1 MRRFVYVLLVSVALL
16 WCGVSTASAVAE
28 YGWTSTRFTIQ
39 PWVRT
44 PVAVYSFKAHWVPAT
59 VGAAV
64 PAGIA
69 WAVTARR
76 GSATPEPPW
85 EWTYSN
91 PLFVTPPADYW
102 IEQGDT
108 SLALS
113 GQEGAD
119 DITLHLRAYDA
130 NAAIIDEMSVHYF
143 VTLDETPP
151 VTYAPLSAACHRSAT
166 VTLRFRITD
175 NLSHKEKTTIVI
187 TRRGAVVKVLSCGW
201 RLTWGGAP
209 SPNQRKTFR
218 CTLPTGS
225 YRFTVKARD
234 QAGNVA
240 VKLGSNALTVY

>member
-1 MRRFVYVLLVSVALL
+1 MRRFVFVLLVSVALL
-16 WCGVSTASAVAE
+16 WCGVSTAAASTE
-28 YGWTSTRFTIQ
+28 YGWTSTRFTVQ

-44 PVAVYSFKAHWVPAT
+44 PVAVYSFNAHWVPAT

-91 PLFVTPPADYW
+91 PLFVTAPADYW

-108 SLALS
+108 SLALN

-119 DITLHLRAYDA
+119 DITLHLKAYDA
-130 NAAIIDEMSVHYF
+130 NSGNIDEMSVHYY
-143 VTLDETPP
+143 VTLDQTRP
-151 VTYAPLSAACHRSAT
+151 VTYAPRPAACRRGAT
-166 VTLRFRITD
+166 VALRFRITD
-175 NLSHKEKTTIVI
+175 NLSRKEKTTIMI
-187 TRRGAVVKVLSCGW
+187 TRCGAVVKVLSCGW

-218 CTLPTGS
+218 CTLPKGR
-225 YRFTVKARD
+225 YRFTVKATD
-234 QAGNVA
+234 QAGNAA
-240 VKLGSNALTVY
+240 VRLGSNTLTVR